1 MSDKLA
7 IFSQLVL
14 GTVVMLSM
22 QGINQLPGL
31 ESRRVSTRLEDF
43 YVQLDNAA
51 KGPYSTESLFM
62 ALILQQQQRMIKQ
75 ANSKVMKYEESS

>member
-14 GTVVMLSM
+14 DTVVMLSM

-51 KGPYSTESLFM
+51 KGPYSRVFVHGLDITTAAEND
-62 ALILQQQQRMIKQ
+62 KTG
-75 ANSKVMKYEESS
+75 